1 MEEAVGE
8 RADEE
13 VVVKSAEESVEECA
27 RMTTGKENLKD
38 RGKKKRDLSLKRLP
52 TNALLTMN
60 GPLNRLLLLEDKLAP
75 TTAAQSVDRMCAHQ
89 RTTDVARHLRKRA

>member
-13 VVVKSAEESVEECA
+13 AVAKSAEESVEECA

-38 RGKKKRDLSLKRLP
+38 KGKERDLSLKRLP
-52 TNALLTMN
+52 TNALLKMN
-60 GPLNRLLLLEDKLAP
+60 EPLNRLLLLEDKLAP
-75 TTAAQSVDRMCAHQ
+75 TTGAQSVDRMCAHQ
-89 RTTDVARHLRKRA
+89 RTRDVARHLRKRA